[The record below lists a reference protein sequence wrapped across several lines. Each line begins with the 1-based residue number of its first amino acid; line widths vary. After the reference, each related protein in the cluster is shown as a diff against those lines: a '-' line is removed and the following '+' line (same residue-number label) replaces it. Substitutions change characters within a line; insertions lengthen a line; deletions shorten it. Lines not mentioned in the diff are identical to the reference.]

1 MSRTRSAADQS
12 TDPTGNAEPSTSEAP
27 FTLADPP
34 PRTLGLLD
42 QLGFWGN
49 LGVSLLGFAGALSI
63 LTPFG
68 VEPLSLGAAVTAIVV
83 GSALGGAIL
92 GTALVLGA
100 RAGAPAMVLLRGLLG
115 AKASILPTILNIAQ
129 CIGWAVFELLVISA
143 GLQAIT
149 GDLLPRWL
157 CVVLAGAVTT
167 ALTIW
172 PLGAIRV
179 LRRYVSVLVVLAL
192 GVLAVGLLRNPVP
205 EITGSWQGFWLAVDA
220 AVALTISWVP
230 LGADYSRHS
239 RSPRAA
245 FLGGFLGY
253 GLTQIACLVIGLIAL
268 AQLAQD
274 GDRIFDLLIG
284 LPLGTLAFAILV
296 IRETDQSFA
305 NVYSTAISL
314 QNLRPSLDRRVLTVL
329 IGALTTALA
338 LTINIDDYANFL
350 YLIGAVFIP
359 MSGALI
365 AAWLRGRGRGWNT
378 AADAPARPG
387 MLLAWLVGFLCY
399 QLVNPGSIAHW
410 SDFWEKAGA
419 RAHTLGHPWLSASI
433 ASFVVPVL
441 LALPFAGSRPD
452 GGRLPLAAGPAD
464 PADLAGPAG

>member
-1 MSRTRSAADQS
+1 MSSHRTRAAAA
-12 TDPTGNAEPSTSEAP
+12 TGPTRAAEQPSEAP
-27 FTLADPP
+27 FTLAEAP

-63 LTPFG
+63 LPPFG
-68 VEPLSLGAAVTAIVV
+68 VEPLSLPAAVTAIVV

-92 GTALVLGA
+92 GTSLVLGA

-143 GLQAIT
+143 GLQALT

-230 LGADYSRHS
+230 LGADYSRPS
-239 RSPRAA
+239 R
-245 FLGGFLGY
+245 
-253 GLTQIACLVIGLIAL
+253 T
-268 AQLAQD
+268 
-274 GDRIFDLLIG
+274 
-284 LPLGTLAFAILV
+284 
-296 IRETDQSFA
+296 
-305 NVYSTAISL
+305 
-314 QNLRPSLDRRVLTVL
+314 
-329 IGALTTALA
+329 
-338 LTINIDDYANFL
+338 
-350 YLIGAVFIP
+350 
-359 MSGALI
+359 
-365 AAWLRGRGRGWNT
+365 
-378 AADAPARPG
+378 
-387 MLLAWLVGFLCY
+387 
-399 QLVNPGSIAHW
+399 
-410 SDFWEKAGA
+410 
-419 RAHTLGHPWLSASI
+419 
-433 ASFVVPVL
+433 
-441 LALPFAGSRPD
+441 
-452 GGRLPLAAGPAD
+452 D
-464 PADLAGPAG
+464 PAALHGGVCAYGG